1 MQKAA
6 FHMAIHRLLLR
17 NQPLFIMQTA
27 IFFNHK
33 TMVFHIISAE
43 IIAHYRIWVS

>member
-6 FHMAIHRLLLR
+6 FHIAIHRLLRR

-27 IFFNHK
+27 VFFNHK

-43 IIAHYRIWVS
+43 IIAHYHI